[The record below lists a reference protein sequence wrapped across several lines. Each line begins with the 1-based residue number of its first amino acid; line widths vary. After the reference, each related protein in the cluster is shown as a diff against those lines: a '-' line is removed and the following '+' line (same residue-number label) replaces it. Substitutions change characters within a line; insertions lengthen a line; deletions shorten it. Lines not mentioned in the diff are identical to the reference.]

1 MSDQHAAPTL
11 ADARSRAA
19 AAAVALR
26 GPAVPTPPRRAVG
39 RVLAEPVLSR
49 TPIPHAATS
58 AMDGWAVAGSGPWR
72 LRPAEAAPSPAQPP
86 ASPAPGE
93 AVAVVTGSPIPAGA
107 DSVLRAEHGTVRAE
121 DGEDRLH
128 ADPTTGDLA
137 AGRHIRPAG
146 AEAAAGETLLAAG
159 SVVTPAAAAVAAVAG
174 HDLLPVRP
182 APQVTLI
189 CTGEEV
195 ITAGLPG
202 PGQVRDAFE
211 VSVPAAV
218 EAMGGRTAA
227 VRRIGDAVEPL
238 VEALAAAAHGEERP
252 GEATDAE
259 HAAPRL
265 ILTTGGTAGS
275 AADALHPALEQLGAE
290 LLVDGIAMRPG
301 HPTVLARLGDSL
313 VVGMPG
319 NPLAGFAALLG
330 LGGVVLDGLAGHER
344 PEDRRLGA
352 GRAAEELPGA
362 RRGTRLLPVILD
374 RTGVVPAGRDGSAM
388 LRGLAAADALAEVP
402 AGGVAAGSPA
412 RLHLL
417 PWIADRGEAA
427 WDA

>member
-1 MSDQHAAPTL
+1 MTDQHAAMTL
-11 ADARSRAA
+11 AEARRRAA

-26 GPAVPTPPRRAVG
+26 GPIVPTAPRRAVG
-39 RVLAEPVLSR
+39 RVLAEPVLAR

-58 AMDGWAVAGSGPWR
+58 AMDGWAVAGDGPWR
-72 LRPAEAAPSPAQPP
+72 LRPAAEAAPSPAQPP
-86 ASPAPGE
+86 SSPAPGE
-93 AVAVVTGSPIPAGA
+93 AVAVVTGSPIPAGV
-107 DSVLRAEHGTVRAE
+107 DSVLRAEHGTVRPQGG
-121 DGEDRLH
+121 GELLH

-195 ITAGLPG
+195 ITAGLPA

-227 VRRIGDAVEPL
+227 VRRIGDAVDAL
-238 VEALAAAAHGEERP
+238 VEALAAAGDDDCA
-252 GEATDAE
+252 GEATDARG
-259 HAAPRL
+259 AAPRL

-275 AADALHPALEQLGAE
+275 AADALHPALDQLGAE
-290 LLVDGIAMRPG
+290 LIVDGIAMRPG

-313 VVGMPG
+313 VLGMPG

-330 LGGVVLDGLAGHER
+330 LGRVVLDGLAGHEK
-344 PEDRRLGA
+344 PADRRLDSR
-352 GRAAEELPGA
+352 RAAEELPGA
-362 RRGTRLLPVILD
+362 RRGTRLLPVID
-374 RTGVVPAGRDGSAM
+374 DDAGVVPAGRDGSAM

-402 AGGVAAGSPA
+402 AGGVAVGSTA

-417 PWIADRGEAA
+417 PWTTDRGEAA